1 MKRVFYLLIPTMFL
15 LACDPADLSK
25 AMGQVLDDEPTKVEI
40 GQGLK
45 QALEIGISEGA
56 ERLSQVDGYYA
67 SMYKI
72 LLPEEAEKVVNKLA
86 MVPGFQDLEQD
97 LILKINRAAEDAAKS
112 AKPIFV
118 DAIRGMTFQ
127 DATNILMGPNNAA
140 TTYLHDKTN
149 DHLYD
154 AFKPVI
160 TESLN
165 KFGVLDLWS
174 DAINAHNK
182 LPFVKKVNP
191 DMADHITNKALTGL
205 FSMVEKEEIA
215 IRKNPAKRVTDLLK
229 RVFKMQDKK

>member
-1 MKRVFYLLIPTMFL
+1 MKRLFYLLIPTMFL

-45 QALEIGISEGA
+45 QALEIGIAEGA

-72 LLPEEAEKVVNKLA
+72 LLPEEAENVVNKLS
-86 MVPGFQDLEQD
+86 MLPGFQNLEQD

-160 TESLN
+160 NESLN

-174 DAINAHNK
+174 DAISAHNK

>member
-1 MKRVFYLLIPTMFL
+1 MKRVFYLLIPTMLF

-25 AMGQVLDDEPTKVEI
+25 AMGQVMGEEPTKVEI

-45 QALEIGISEGA
+45 QALEIGIAEGA

-67 SMYKI
+67 SIYKI
-72 LLPEEAEKVVNKLA
+72 LLPEEAEKVVNKLS

-127 DATNILMGPNNAA
+127 DATDILMGPNNAA

-149 DHLYD
+149 AHLYD

-174 DAINAHNK
+174 DAISAHNK